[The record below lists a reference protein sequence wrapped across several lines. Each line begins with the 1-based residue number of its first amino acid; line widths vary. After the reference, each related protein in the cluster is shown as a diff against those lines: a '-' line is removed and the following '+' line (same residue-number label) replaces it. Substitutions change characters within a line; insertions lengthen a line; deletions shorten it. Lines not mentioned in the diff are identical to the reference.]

1 MGEMEPQAPPVRVPG
16 SFEALYRNEYRRVVA
31 LVYGL
36 SGSTAVAEDLA
47 QEAFLRAHANWP
59 DVANMNAP
67 AAWVRRVAVNLAMS
81 RFRRL
86 RSETAALL
94 RLAPSSG
101 STEPIGEDHGAFW
114 SQVRRLPRR
123 QAQAIALRYIDEL
136 TVKEIGEVLEVAN
149 GTVKALLHQGR
160 TRLGR
165 QLAAKGLID
174 DEA

>member
-1 MGEMEPQAPPVRVPG
+1 MGGSRPRVPHVQVP
-16 SFEALYRNEYRRVVA
+16 SAFETLYREEYRRVVA

-47 QEAFLRAHANWP
+47 QEAFLRAHADWSN
-59 DVANMNAP
+59 VAHLTSP
-67 AAWVRRVAVNLAMS
+67 SAWVRRVAVNLAMS

-94 RLAPSSG
+94 RLVPTPSSVETTG
-101 STEPIGEDHGAFW
+101 ADHEAFW
-114 SQVRRLPRR
+114 REVRKLPRR

-136 TVKEIGEVLEVAN
+136 SVTEIAGVLDVAT

-160 TRLGR
+160 SRLGR
-165 QLAAKGLID
+165 QLSAKGLVD
-174 DEA
+174 NET